1 MSTSNEFGSEVRP
14 EYGSEGSTSVSGSSG
29 SAVGSGG
36 SAGSGETRS
45 IGQIVGDIT
54 TDMSTLVRQEMDL
67 AKAEM
72 KQEVT
77 KLGKGAGL
85 FGGAGLAG
93 WFALFF
99 VSFALTYLLD
109 NWMPVELAAL
119 VVGLVWGVVAAVL
132 ALRGRKE
139 IKAANPALPTT
150 QQTLK
155 EDAQWAR
162 TLKS

>member
-1 MSTSNEFGSEVRP
+1 M
-14 EYGSEGSTSVSGSSG
+14 
-29 SAVGSGG
+29 
-36 SAGSGETRS
+36 
-45 IGQIVGDIT
+45 
-54 TDMSTLVRQEMDL
+54 
-67 AKAEM
+67 
-72 KQEVT
+72 
-77 KLGKGAGL
+77 

-93 WFALFF
+93 WFTLFF
-99 VSFALTYLLD
+99 LSFALTYLLD

-119 VVGLVWGVVAAVL
+119 IVAVLWGIVAAVL

-139 IKAANPALPTT
+139 IKDANPALPTT